1 MPNHPEQ
8 GAFKLDDKPKT
19 VISHDPDTLEGVGRT
34 IAGGRRGVR
43 PNPTPELLK
52 GAVELHEEPAP
63 KEIPNSPTERFK
75 PQHHLLHI
83 FDEPLIGKAW
93 EGVLVG
99 EDVLIAAPN
108 GETYKVR
115 GGKKPIYQSTGPF
128 SIVSI
133 KGAGKSDCGAGTRFY
148 ARPYRPSQSPPSGK

>member
-1 MPNHPEQ
+1 MPGKPEQ
-8 GAFKLDDKPKT
+8 GAFELNDVKRPAPST
-19 VISHDPDTLEGVGRT
+19 DPDTYDGVRRT

-43 PNPTPELLK
+43 PNPTDPLLQGATELK
-52 GAVELHEEPAP
+52 EEPEP
-63 KEIPNSPTERFK
+63 KEVPNSSTERFR

-83 FDEPLIGKAW
+83 FDAPLIGKAW

-99 EDVLIAAPN
+99 DDVLIAAPN

-115 GGKKPIYQSTGPF
+115 GGKKQIYQAIAPF
-128 SIVSI
+128 TIVSI
-133 KGAGKSDCGAGTRFY
+133 KGAGTSNCGAGTRFY